1 MLANLHIENIAVV
14 RRADIDLREGL
25 TVITGET
32 GAGKSVLIDSIKL
45 LSGDRTRRELVRRG
59 EESATVAGLFTCLP
73 DDVLSALSEL
83 GIECEDGELYIQ
95 RTVTSDGKSRFLVS
109 GRQVPMQLARE
120 IGELLIAVHGQHEN
134 GRLLRPE
141 LHISFLDRYASDE
154 TLLEEYRA
162 KYSAL
167 REIDRELS
175 ELEGDEQEKAR
186 LTEMLT
192 YQIGDI
198 DAAKL
203 RPGED
208 TELEKKRDRIRAL
221 ERLSRFVSAVYTSL
235 VAGDGT
241 PSARDRI
248 AAALPA
254 LERLGDIVPD
264 GEELISRLRS
274 CMIEVEDV
282 GETVYAL
289 LDEDISDSTKVLDR
303 LESRLELISR
313 LRRKYGAT
321 VDDILAFR
329 ETAAARLAA
338 LEDSDELAAELK
350 KKRLA
355 AEAEATEAARRLGQ
369 ARREAGER
377 LSAAVTAELG
387 ALEMRGA
394 SFGVELLP
402 CELGE
407 NGSDSVQFVISTN
420 SGDPLAPLQKI
431 ASGGEL
437 SRIMLAL
444 KCVLG
449 DREGTGVMIFDE
461 VDTGVSGKA
470 AQKIGYRLRRVSRGT
485 QVICI
490 THSAQIAALADTHLL
505 VSKETRDGRA
515 ETAVS
520 SLGEEQRTYE
530 LARIMGGETITEKLL
545 ESARELRAISGGA
558 E

>member
-14 RRADIDLREGL
+14 RRADIDLGEGL

-45 LSGDRTRRELVRRG
+45 LSGERARRELVRRG
-59 EESATVAGLFTCLP
+59 EDSATVAGLFTDLP
-73 DDVLSALSEL
+73 DELLSALSEL
-83 GIECEDGELYIQ
+83 GVECEDGELYIQ
-95 RTVTSDGKSRFLVS
+95 RTINADGKGRFLIS
-109 GRQVPMQLARE
+109 GRQVPIQLARE

-141 LHISFLDRYASDE
+141 LHLSYLDRYASDDE
-154 TLLEEYRA
+154 LIAEYRERYA
-162 KYSAL
+162 AL
-167 REIDRELS
+167 RTIDKELS
-175 ELEGDEQEKAR
+175 GLEHDEQEKAR

-203 RPGED
+203 RQGED
-208 TELEKKRDRIRAL
+208 EELERKRERIRAL
-221 ERLSRFVSAVYTSL
+221 ERLSRFVTAVHTSL
-235 VAGDGT
+235 VTGDGT

-248 AAALPA
+248 ASALPA
-254 LERLGDIVPD
+254 LERLGDVVPD
-264 GEELISRLRS
+264 GAELIERLRS
-274 CMIEVEDV
+274 CMIEVEDI

-289 LDEDISDSTKVLDR
+289 LDEDMSDSTKVLDR
-303 LESRLELISR
+303 IESRLELITR

-321 VDDILAFR
+321 VNDILEFR
-329 ETAAARLAA
+329 EKAAERLA
-338 LEDSDELAAELK
+338 
-350 KKRLA
+350 
-355 AEAEATEAARRLGQ
+355 
-369 ARREAGER
+369 
-377 LSAAVTAELG
+377 AAVTAELD
-387 ALEMRGA
+387 ALEMNGA
-394 SFGVELLP
+394 RFGAELQP
-402 CELGE
+402 CALGE
-407 NGSDSVQFVISTN
+407 SGGDSVQFVIATN

-437 SRIMLAL
+437 SRVMLAL

-515 ETAVS
+515 ETAVCA
-520 SLGEEQRTYE
+520 LGEEQRPYE

-545 ESARELRAISGGA
+545 ESARELRALSSTDETQLG
-558 E
+558 

>member
-14 RRADIDLREGL
+14 RRADIDLGEGL

-45 LSGDRTRRELVRRG
+45 LSGERARRELVRRG
-59 EESATVAGLFTCLP
+59 EDSATVAGLFT
-73 DDVLSALSEL
+73 DLSDELLAALSEL
-83 GIECEDGELYIQ
+83 GVECEDGELYIQ
-95 RTVTSDGKSRFLVS
+95 RTVNADGKGRFLIS

-141 LHISFLDRYASDE
+141 LHLSYLDRYASDE
-154 TLLEEYRA
+154 ALIADYRER
-162 KYSAL
+162 YSAL
-167 REIDRELS
+167 RAIDRELS
-175 ELEGDEQEKAR
+175 ELEHDEQEKAR

-208 TELEKKRDRIRAL
+208 EELERKRDRIRAL
-221 ERLSRFVSAVYTSL
+221 ERLSRFVTAVHTSL
-235 VAGDGT
+235 VTGDGT

-248 AAALPA
+248 ATALPA
-254 LERLGDIVPD
+254 LERLGDVVPD
-264 GEELISRLRS
+264 GAELIERLRS
-274 CMIEVEDV
+274 CMIEVEDI
-282 GETVYAL
+282 GETVYSL
-289 LDEDISDSTKVLDR
+289 LDEDMSDSTKVLDR
-303 LESRLELISR
+303 LESRLELITR

-321 VDDILAFR
+321 VNDILEFR
-329 ETAAARLAA
+329 ENAAARLAA
-338 LEDSDELAAELK
+338 LEDSDARADELRKQRKTVE
-350 KKRLA
+350 REA
-355 AEAEATEAARRLGQ
+355 AEAAGRLSA

-377 LSAAVTAELG
+377 LSAAVTAELD
-387 ALEMRGA
+387 ALEMHGA
-394 SFGVELLP
+394 RFGADIQP
-402 CELGE
+402 CPLGE
-407 NGSDSVQFVISTN
+407 NGADLVQFVIATN

-437 SRIMLAL
+437 SRVMLAL

-505 VSKETRDGRA
+505 VSKETRDA
-515 ETAVS
+515 EPKRRCAH
-520 SLGEEQRTYE
+520 
-530 LARIMGGETITEKLL
+530 
-545 ESARELRAISGGA
+545 SARSSAHMSLPV
-558 E
+558 

>member
-14 RRADIDLREGL
+14 RRADIDLGEGL

-45 LSGDRTRRELVRRG
+45 LSGERARRELVRRG
-59 EESATVAGLFTCLP
+59 EDSATVAGLFT
-73 DDVLSALSEL
+73 DLSDELLAALSEL
-83 GIECEDGELYIQ
+83 GVECEDGELYIQ
-95 RTVTSDGKSRFLVS
+95 RTVNADGKGRFLIS

-141 LHISFLDRYASDE
+141 LHLSYLDRYASDE
-154 TLLEEYRA
+154 ALIADYRER
-162 KYSAL
+162 YSAL
-167 REIDRELS
+167 RAIDRELS
-175 ELEGDEQEKAR
+175 ELEHDEQEKAR

-208 TELEKKRDRIRAL
+208 EELERKRDRIRAL
-221 ERLSRFVSAVYTSL
+221 ERLSRFVTAVHTSL
-235 VAGDGT
+235 VTGDGT

-248 AAALPA
+248 ASALPA
-254 LERLGDIVPD
+254 LERLGDVVPD
-264 GEELISRLRS
+264 GAELIERLRS
-274 CMIEVEDV
+274 CMIEVEDI
-282 GETVYAL
+282 GETVYSL
-289 LDEDISDSTKVLDR
+289 LDEDMSDSTKVLDR
-303 LESRLELISR
+303 LESRLELITR

-321 VDDILAFR
+321 VNDILEFR
-329 ETAAARLAA
+329 ENAAARLAA
-338 LEDSDELAAELK
+338 LEDSDARADELRKQRKTVE
-350 KKRLA
+350 REA
-355 AEAEATEAARRLGQ
+355 AEA
-369 ARREAGER
+369 AGR
-377 LSAAVTAELG
+377 LSAAVTAELD
-387 ALEMRGA
+387 ALEMHGA
-394 SFGVELLP
+394 RFGADIQP
-402 CELGE
+402 CPLGE
-407 NGSDSVQFVISTN
+407 NGADSVQFVIATN

-437 SRIMLAL
+437 SRVMLAL

-515 ETAVS
+515 ETAVCA
-520 SLGEEQRTYE
+520 LGEEQRTYE

-545 ESARELRAISGGA
+545 ESARELRALSSSD
-558 E
+558 ETRLE